1 MLYMVVAPHGPD
13 TCPAVNEKVRNKA
26 LAMGPKMAEVSKAHN
41 TETKGT
47 WISLAK
53 HISYT
58 VIDAPSAHEVEETVW
73 ELELTHWNT
82 VDIQPLVTIEEA
94 MQHLADL

>member
-1 MLYMVVAPHGPD
+1 MLYMVVATHGPD
-13 TCPAVNEKVRNKA
+13 ACPAVNEKVRIKA

-41 TETKGT
+41 TEMKGT
-47 WISLAK
+47 WISRGK

-58 VIDAPSAHEVEETVW
+58 VIDAPNAHEVEETIW

-82 VDIQPLVTIEEA
+82 VDINPIVSIEEA
-94 MQHLADL
+94 MQHLSEL